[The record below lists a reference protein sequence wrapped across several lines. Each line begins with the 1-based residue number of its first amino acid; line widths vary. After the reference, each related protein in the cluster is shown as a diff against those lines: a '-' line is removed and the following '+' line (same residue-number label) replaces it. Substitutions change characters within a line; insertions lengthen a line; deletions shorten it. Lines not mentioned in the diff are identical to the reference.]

1 MNKRPYFSSK
11 FQDLEAA
18 FITSKG
24 DQSVLKE
31 LQHEL
36 QHRKT
41 PKAKKLLSQIEAFLK
56 KELSA
61 SSLSIQPDQLS
72 KEPAVSQKT
81 SSSSLPDLSNA
92 SVPPPSEVVS
102 PNKYLKPIEGSDDP
116 EDSYVSDTQRPSLFS
131 LIRAPG
137 TSGLPEPFGTIYDE
151 EFKLTSAEDADILDK
166 YIEAISVLVRDIKK
180 SGQGQKRYELEN
192 GSLVES
198 TLEGFLYSFIFSGD
212 AQLFED
218 ADVSVE
224 VPGSSTE
231 GSIVSI
237 DGNKILLSLKGNIG
251 SFLKKAVI
259 VIDSTALLETLKDR
273 LEKVKAGQLQ
283 INRAYSD
290 FVTGLTND
298 LPVLPDAPINT
309 DFRSPKLNQEQLDAV
324 KKAVSLTVSRIW
336 GPPGCGKTFVLSEI
350 INLFFRSGG
359 RILITS
365 NTNKAVDQV
374 LVKLC
379 EGLGPDSDSLIKGSV
394 LRVGT
399 ISDDFLSTKYGHL
412 ITLDSIIERKSEI
425 LLKRKH
431 ELTGFIDSLEVSI
444 KEKRALVVSFD
455 KCEELEKRVTTS
467 RDDLDKLQGQLE
479 RKYKDLQSLDQELES
494 LKEEREG
501 KSQGIIK
508 RLFPRTAEQIESD
521 YKTKNKTRDDRF
533 VVYQRD
539 LSKHETDKSV
549 CDRLLSELVTLS
561 NSLTGHDLSSIK
573 REIEKVESEKAPYLS
588 ELKDIEQSLAQTK
601 TSVFSDAKI
610 VGITCTKSYILAKEI
625 GRFDLIVIDE
635 ATMVLT
641 PVLWLLAGF
650 SKGRVVIS
658 GDPSQLPSIVSSK
671 KKALLDL
678 FSKEVIK
685 VEPAEHRTDLHEQ
698 FRMHPDICSLIS
710 KEMYGGRLISSPV
723 TQRDSPRFFNSQ
735 ITVIDTSELWPF
747 ESTNA
752 FFSRFN
758 LMHALLVRNF
768 CWDLQR
774 RSFFSSDVEKIFGVT
789 TPYSAQAK
797 IISKLLSAESLLGR
811 VSCGTVHRFQG
822 DEYNSIL
829 IDIPESFG
837 GSFGVGQLIQGSA
850 PDSIGAKLLNVAV
863 SRAQKNLV
871 FLANLTYLDKKLP
884 SLSFLRFLLY
894 QAQTTGSVVKA
905 KEILA
910 LRPIEKDLDG
920 LIGRVNLDLNATTF
934 GLFDQHTFDP
944 AFLSDVAAAKSSI
957 VIFSGF
963 VTPQRVS
970 FLGETLRRKISEGV
984 KIRCVT
990 RPPKYNGSISPED
1003 GKSALD
1009 LLESGCG
1016 CVVDLRNRIH
1026 QKVVIIDSR
1035 IVWHGSLNILSSSN
1049 SSDESM
1055 TRIVNEDLA
1064 KVLAAQMSKKRGS
1077 SEILAANIAEAENPR
1092 CEIDGCRTIYAEGRF
1107 GPYFYSETTGSDN
1120 KPHWSS
1126 GLNNLNKSPR
1136 TQSEAQSDLSKTGPA
1151 CPKCNSSTILRSGRF
1166 GFFYSCPKYPSCDGV
1181 IKIKRESKGT
1191 SKKKFV
1197 KKK

>member
-1 MNKRPYFSSK
+1 MKKRPYFSSK

-18 FITSKG
+18 FSASNY
-24 DQSVLKE
+24 DQGVLKD
-31 LQHEL
+31 LQDEL

-41 PKAKKLLSQIEAFLK
+41 PKAKKLLSQIDAFLK
-56 KELSA
+56 KELPPSSA
-61 SSLSIQPDQLS
+61 SIQPNKIANESSENQ
-72 KEPAVSQKT
+72 KIPVS
-81 SSSSLPDLSNA
+81 PLSNQSEA
-92 SVPPPSEVVS
+92 SPPSPSKVVS
-102 PNKYLKPIEGSDDP
+102 PSKYSKPIEGADDV
-116 EDSYVSDTQRPSLFS
+116 EDPYVSDTQRPSLFS

-151 EFKLTSAEDADILDK
+151 DFKLTSAEDADIVDK

-192 GSLVES
+192 GSLAES

-224 VPGSSTE
+224 VTGNSTE

-237 DGNKILLSLKGNIG
+237 DGNKVLLSLKGNIG

-273 LEKVKAGQLQ
+273 FEKVKAGQLQ
-283 INRAYSD
+283 VNRGFSD
-290 FVTGLTND
+290 FVIGIKTD
-298 LPVLPDAPINT
+298 LPNLPDNSLNT
-309 DFRSPKLNQEQLDAV
+309 DSISPKLNQEQLEAV

-350 INLFFRSGG
+350 INLFFKSGG
-359 RILITS
+359 RVLITS

-374 LVKLC
+374 LKELC
-379 EGLGPDSDSLIKGSV
+379 KGLGQDSDSLKKGLV

-399 ISDDFLSTKYGHL
+399 ISDDFLNTKYGHL

-425 LLKRKH
+425 LLKRKN
-431 ELTGFIDSLEVSI
+431 ELTGFIDTLEASI
-444 KEKRALVVSFD
+444 RENRALVASFD
-455 KCEELEKRVTTS
+455 KCKELEKRVTDS
-467 RDDLDKLQGQLE
+467 KDELDKLQGQLQ
-479 RKYKDLQSLDQELES
+479 RRYKDLQLLDQELEF
-494 LKEEREG
+494 LKDEQRG
-501 KSQGIIK
+501 KSQGFIK

-521 YKTKNKTRDDRF
+521 FRIKSKTREDRL

-539 LSKHETDKSV
+539 LAKHETDKSV
-549 CDRLLSELVTLS
+549 CDQLLTNLVALS
-561 NSLTGHDLSSIK
+561 NSLTGHDLSHIK
-573 REIEKVESEKAPYLS
+573 KEIERVENEKAPYLT

-601 TSVFSDAKI
+601 STVFSDAKI
-610 VGITCTKSYILAKEI
+610 VGITCSKSYILAKEI

-650 SKGRVVIS
+650 SKGRVVVS
-658 GDPSQLPSIVSSK
+658 GDPSQLPSIVPSK

-678 FSKEVIK
+678 FSKEIIK
-685 VEPAEHRTDLHEQ
+685 VEPAEYRTDLHEQ

-710 KEMYGGRLISSPV
+710 TEMYGGRLISNSI
-723 TQRDSPRFFNSQ
+723 TQRDGPRLFDSR

-774 RSFFSSDVEKIFGVT
+774 KSFFNLDAEKSLGIT

-797 IISKLLSAESLLGR
+797 IISKLLSAESLLGQ

-863 SRAQKNLV
+863 SRAKKNLV

-884 SLSFLRFLLY
+884 SLSFLRYLLY
-894 QAQTTGSVVKA
+894 QAQTSGSVIKA
-905 KEILA
+905 KEVLA

-920 LIGRVNLDLNATTF
+920 LIGKVNLDVNATTF

-944 AFLSDVAAAKSSI
+944 AFLSDVTAAKNSI

-970 FLGETLRRKISEGV
+970 FLGETLRKKISEGV

-1077 SEILAANIAEAENPR
+1077 SEVLAANIAEAENPR
-1092 CEIDGCRTIYAEGRF
+1092 CEVDGCRTIYAEGRF
-1107 GPYFYSETTGSDN
+1107 GPYFYSESTGSDN

-1126 GLNNLNKSPR
+1126 GLNNLDKGPR
-1136 TQSEAQSDLSKTGPA
+1136 KQPEAKSDLPESGPA
-1151 CPKCNSSTILRSGRF
+1151 CPKCNTLTILRSGRF
-1166 GFFYSCPKYPSCDGV
+1166 GFFYSCSKYPSCDGV
-1181 IKIKRESKGT
+1181 IKIKKEFKVT
-1191 SKKKFV
+1191 SKKTFV